1 MGTSATTDTCTI
13 RATNSGDTSKVK
25 DASVSATNAITS
37 YGNVT
42 VSSHGSASDIPASG
56 GTIKASGGSGT
67 QTITYTSGSTRAGS
81 VSCGAY
87 SGVTANSL
95 GTTLKGRT
103 KIGNS
108 TATLTGEGSKTAS
121 VSVAVY

>member
-67 QTITYTSGSTRAGS
+67 
-81 VSCGAY
+81 
-87 SGVTANSL
+87 
-95 GTTLKGRT
+95 
-103 KIGNS
+103 
-108 TATLTGEGSKTAS
+108 
-121 VSVAVY
+121 